1 MNLIE
6 IKSDALGVVKR
17 IKSINKNYLVFYN
30 LKKNKFELYLTQSN
44 LKPNIYC
51 LTFNQNQLVESMI
64 ETVLKSEIQNR
75 NQLLMEIEQHN
86 AKLLLK
92 EQKRNLEQMERELES
107 KRNS

>member
-17 IKSINKNYLVFYN
+17 IKSLNKKYLVFYN
-30 LKKNKFELYLTQSN
+30 LKKNKFELYLTQTN
-44 LKPNIYC
+44 LKPNLYC
-51 LTFNQNQLVESMI
+51 LTFSENELVPSMI

-75 NQLLMEIEQHN
+75 KLILDEIEKHN
-86 AKLLLK
+86 ALMLAR
-92 EQKRNLEQMERELES
+92 EQKKILENMECELES

>member
-17 IKSINKNYLVFYN
+17 IKSLNKRYAVFYN
-30 LKKNKFELYLTQSN
+30 LKKNKFELYLTQTN

-51 LTFNQNQLVESMI
+51 LTFSEKELVPSMI
-64 ETVLKSEIQNR
+64 ESVLKSEIQNR
-75 NQLLMEIEQHN
+75 AKILSEIEKHN
-86 AKLLLK
+86 AQVLARENKK
-92 EQKRNLEQMERELES
+92 ILEEMENELES